1 MTTKN
6 ETTTATKMGVNAQ
19 QQQQMDFSQQ
29 SAVQQPQP
37 QAQVAEP
44 QPKPQPKVEV
54 KPQPQPKVE
63 VKPQPAVQPQQ
74 QTKLQVSDK
83 DVVTYEVAGQEVKLS
98 YSIVRKYLTKGNAD
112 VTDQELVQFIS
123 VCKFNKLNPFLN
135 EAYLIKF
142 KSARGD
148 GNAQMVVSK
157 EAFFKRAEASE
168 QYDGIE
174 SGIIVLRGDNV
185 VELEGCFRQAKDVLL
200 GGWAKVYRKDR
211 RMPTVSKV
219 NLSEYDKGNSIWNE
233 KKATM
238 INKIA
243 KVQALREAF
252 PSQLGAM
259 YAKEETTALEQ
270 QAKQVKDVDCEEVD
284 ANAGADG
291 VRAIVDQA
299 MRKQ

>member
-6 ETTTATKMGVNAQ
+6 ETATKMGANTQ

-29 SAVQQPQP
+29 SAQQP
-37 QAQVAEP
+37 QAQVVEP
-44 QPKPQPKVEV
+44 QPKPQPKVEA

-63 VKPQPAVQPQQ
+63 AKQQPAVQPQQ
-74 QTKLQVSDK
+74 QAKLQVTDK
-83 DVVTYEVAGQEVKLS
+83 DIVTYEVAGQEVKLS

-148 GNAQMVVSK
+148 GNAQMIVSK
-157 EAFFKRAEASE
+157 EALFKRAEACE

-174 SGIIVLRGDNV
+174 AGIIVLRGDNV

-211 RMPTVSKV
+211 RVPTVSKV

-238 INKIA
+238 ISKIA

-259 YAKEETTALEQ
+259 YAKEETSALEQ
-270 QAKQVKDVDCEEVD
+270 QAKQVKDVDCEEVG

-299 MRKQ
+299 MRK

>member
-6 ETTTATKMGVNAQ
+6 ETATKMGANTQ

-29 SAVQQPQP
+29 SAEQQPQAKVVEP
-37 QAQVAEP
+37 HPNP
-44 QPKPQPKVEV
+44 QPKVEAKPQQQPKVEV
-54 KPQPQPKVE
+54 KQ
-63 VKPQPAVQPQQ
+63 QPAVQPQPQ
-74 QTKLQVSDK
+74 QQAKLQVSDK

-148 GNAQMVVSK
+148 GNAQMIVSK
-157 EAFFKRAEASE
+157 EALFKRAEACE

-174 SGIIVLRGDNV
+174 AGIIVLRGDNV
-185 VELEGCFRQAKDVLL
+185 VELEGCFHQAKDVLL

-211 RMPTVSKV
+211 RVPTVSKV

-238 INKIA
+238 ISKIA

-270 QAKQVKDVDCEEVD
+270 QAKQVKDVDFEEVD
-284 ANAGADG
+284 ANAGVDG

-299 MRKQ
+299 MRK

>member
-6 ETTTATKMGVNAQ
+6 ETATKMGENTQ

-29 SAVQQPQP
+29 SAQQP
-37 QAQVAEP
+37 QAQVVEP
-44 QPKPQPKVEV
+44 QPKPQPKVEA

-63 VKPQPAVQPQQ
+63 AKPQPAVQPQQ
-74 QTKLQVSDK
+74 QAKLQVTDK
-83 DVVTYEVAGQEVKLS
+83 DIVTYEVAGQEVKLS

-148 GNAQMVVSK
+148 GNAQMIVSK
-157 EAFFKRAEASE
+157 EALFKRAEACE

-174 SGIIVLRGDNV
+174 AGIIVLRGDNV

-211 RMPTVSKV
+211 RVPTVSKV
-219 NLSEYDKGNSIWNE
+219 NISEYDKGNSIWNE

-238 INKIA
+238 ISKIA

-259 YAKEETTALEQ
+259 YAKEETSALEQ

-299 MRKQ
+299 MRK

>member
-6 ETTTATKMGVNAQ
+6 ETATKVGANAQ

-29 SAVQQPQP
+29 AAQQP

-44 QPKPQPKVEV
+44 QPKVEA

-63 VKPQPAVQPQQ
+63 VKPQPTVQPQPQQ
-74 QTKLQVSDK
+74 QAKLQVTDK

-174 SGIIVLRGDNV
+174 SGIIVLRGDDV

-259 YAKEETTALEQ
+259 YAKEETTAIEQ

-291 VRAIVDQA
+291 VRAMVDQA
-299 MRKQ
+299 MKK

>member
-6 ETTTATKMGVNAQ
+6 ETATKMGANTQ

-29 SAVQQPQP
+29 SAQQPQEK
-37 QAQVAEP
+37 VVEP
-44 QPKPQPKVEV
+44 QPKPQPKVEA
-54 KPQPQPKVE
+54 KPQPQPNVE
-63 VKPQPAVQPQQ
+63 VKPQPAVKPQQ
-74 QTKLQVSDK
+74 QAKLQVTDK
-83 DVVTYEVAGQEVKLS
+83 DIVTYEVAGQEVKLS

-148 GNAQMVVSK
+148 GNAQMIVSK
-157 EAFFKRAEASE
+157 EALFKRAEACE

-174 SGIIVLRGDNV
+174 AGIIVLRGDNV

-211 RMPTVSKV
+211 RVPTVSKV

-238 INKIA
+238 ISKIA

-259 YAKEETTALEQ
+259 YAKEETSALEQ
-270 QAKQVKDVDCEEVD
+270 QAKQVKDVDCEEVGT
-284 ANAGADG
+284 NAGVDG

-299 MRKQ
+299 MRK

>member
-6 ETTTATKMGVNAQ
+6 ETATKMGENTQ

-29 SAVQQPQP
+29 SAQQP
-37 QAQVAEP
+37 QAQVVEP

-54 KPQPQPKVE
+54 KPQPQPNVE

-74 QTKLQVSDK
+74 QAKLQVTDK
-83 DVVTYEVAGQEVKLS
+83 DIVTYEVAGQEVKLS

-148 GNAQMVVSK
+148 GNAQMIVSK
-157 EAFFKRAEASE
+157 EALFKRAEACE

-174 SGIIVLRGDNV
+174 AGIIVLRGDNV

-211 RMPTVSKV
+211 RVPTVSKV

-238 INKIA
+238 ISKIA

-259 YAKEETTALEQ
+259 YAKEETSALEQ

-299 MRKQ
+299 MRK

>member
-6 ETTTATKMGVNAQ
+6 ETATKMGANTQ

-29 SAVQQPQP
+29 SAQQP
-37 QAQVAEP
+37 QAQVVEP
-44 QPKPQPKVEV
+44 QPKPQPKVEA
-54 KPQPQPKVE
+54 KPQQQQKVE
-63 VKPQPAVQPQQ
+63 VNPQPAVKPQQ
-74 QTKLQVSDK
+74 QAKLQVTDK
-83 DVVTYEVAGQEVKLS
+83 DIVTYEVAGQEVKLS

-148 GNAQMVVSK
+148 GNAQMIVSK
-157 EAFFKRAEASE
+157 EALFKRAEACE

-174 SGIIVLRGDNV
+174 AGIIVLRGDNV

-211 RMPTVSKV
+211 RVPTVSKV

-238 INKIA
+238 ISKIA

-259 YAKEETTALEQ
+259 YAKEETSALEQ

-284 ANAGADG
+284 ANAGVDG

-299 MRKQ
+299 MRK

>member
-6 ETTTATKMGVNAQ
+6 ETATKMCANTQ

-29 SAVQQPQP
+29 SAVQQPQ
-37 QAQVAEP
+37 AQVVEP
-44 QPKPQPKVEV
+44 QPKTQPKVEA

-63 VKPQPAVQPQQ
+63 VQQQPQQ
-74 QTKLQVSDK
+74 QTKLQVTDK
-83 DVVTYEVAGQEVKLS
+83 DVVTYKVAGQEVKLS

-174 SGIIVLRGDNV
+174 AGIIVLRGDNV

-219 NLSEYDKGNSIWNE
+219 NLSEYDKGTSIWNE

-238 INKIA
+238 ICKIA

-259 YAKEETTALEQ
+259 YTKEETTAIEQ
-270 QAKQVKDVDCEEVD
+270 QSKQVKDVDCEEVD

-299 MRKQ
+299 MRK

>member
-29 SAVQQPQP
+29 SAVQQPQ
-37 QAQVAEP
+37 AQVVES

-63 VKPQPAVQPQQ
+63 VKPQPAVQPQPQ
-74 QTKLQVSDK
+74 QQAKLQVSDK

-148 GNAQMVVSK
+148 GNAQMIVSK
-157 EAFFKRAEASE
+157 EALFKRAEACE

-174 SGIIVLRGDNV
+174 AGIIVLRGDNV

-211 RMPTVSKV
+211 RVPTVSKV

-238 INKIA
+238 ISKIA

-299 MRKQ
+299 MRK

>member
-6 ETTTATKMGVNAQ
+6 ETATKIGANTK

-29 SAVQQPQP
+29 ATQTTQQPQE
-37 QAQVAEP
+37 QFVEP
-44 QPKPQPKVEV
+44 QSNPQPKVEA
-54 KPQPQPKVE
+54 KSQPQPKVE
-63 VKPQPAVQPQQ
+63 VNQQPSVHPQPQQ
-74 QTKLQVSDK
+74 QAKLQVTDK
-83 DVVTYEVAGQEVKLS
+83 DIVTYEVAGQEVKLS

-148 GNAQMVVSK
+148 GNAQMIVSK
-157 EAFFKRAEASE
+157 EALFKRAEACE

-174 SGIIVLRGDNV
+174 AGIIVLRGDDV

-211 RMPTVSKV
+211 RVPTVSKV

-238 INKIA
+238 ISKIA

-259 YAKEETTALEQ
+259 YAKEETSALEQ

-284 ANAGADG
+284 TNAGVDG

-299 MRKQ
+299 MRK

>member
-6 ETTTATKMGVNAQ
+6 ETTATKMGANAQ

-29 SAVQQPQP
+29 SAQQP

-54 KPQPQPKVE
+54 KPQP
-63 VKPQPAVQPQQ
+63 AVQPQPQ
-74 QTKLQVSDK
+74 QQAKLQVTDK
-83 DVVTYEVAGQEVKLS
+83 DIVTYEVAGQEVKLS

-148 GNAQMVVSK
+148 GNAQMIVSK
-157 EAFFKRAEASE
+157 EALFKRAEACE

-174 SGIIVLRGDNV
+174 AGIIVLRGDNV

-211 RMPTVSKV
+211 RVPTVSKV

-238 INKIA
+238 ISKIA

-299 MRKQ
+299 MRK

>member
-6 ETTTATKMGVNAQ
+6 ETATKMGENTQ

-29 SAVQQPQP
+29 SAQQP
-37 QAQVAEP
+37 QAQVVEP
-44 QPKPQPKVEV
+44 QPKPQPKVEE

-63 VKPQPAVQPQQ
+63 VKQQPAVQPQQ
-74 QTKLQVSDK
+74 QAKLQVNDK
-83 DVVTYEVAGQEVKLS
+83 DIVTYEVAGQEVKLS

-148 GNAQMVVSK
+148 GNAQMIVSK
-157 EAFFKRAEASE
+157 EALFKRAEACE

-174 SGIIVLRGDNV
+174 AGIIVLRGDNV

-211 RMPTVSKV
+211 RVPTVSKV

-238 INKIA
+238 ISKIA

-299 MRKQ
+299 MRK

>member
-1 MTTKN
+1 
-6 ETTTATKMGVNAQ
+6 MGENTQ

-29 SAVQQPQP
+29 SAQQP
-37 QAQVAEP
+37 QAQVVEP
-44 QPKPQPKVEV
+44 QHKPQPKVEA
-54 KPQPQPKVE
+54 KPQPQLKVE
-63 VKPQPAVQPQQ
+63 EKQQPAVQPQQ
-74 QTKLQVSDK
+74 QAKLQVTDK
-83 DVVTYEVAGQEVKLS
+83 DIVTYEVAGQEVKLS

-148 GNAQMVVSK
+148 GNAQMIVSK
-157 EAFFKRAEASE
+157 EALFKRAEACE

-174 SGIIVLRGDNV
+174 AGIIVLRGDNV

-211 RMPTVSKV
+211 RVPTVSKV

-238 INKIA
+238 ISKIA

-259 YAKEETTALEQ
+259 YAKEETSALEQ

-299 MRKQ
+299 MRK

>member
-6 ETTTATKMGVNAQ
+6 ETATKMGANAQ
-19 QQQQMDFSQQ
+19 QQQQMDFTQQ
-29 SAVQQPQP
+29 ATQQP

-44 QPKPQPKVEV
+44 QP

-74 QTKLQVSDK
+74 QAKLQVTDK
-83 DVVTYEVAGQEVKLS
+83 DIVTYEVAGQEVKLS

-148 GNAQMVVSK
+148 GNAQMIVSK
-157 EAFFKRAEASE
+157 EALFKRAEACE

-174 SGIIVLRGDNV
+174 AGIIVLRGDNV
-185 VELEGCFRQAKDVLL
+185 VELVGCFRQAKDVLL

-211 RMPTVSKV
+211 RVPTVSKV

-238 INKIA
+238 ISKIA

-299 MRKQ
+299 MRK

>member
-6 ETTTATKMGVNAQ
+6 ETATKMGANTQ

-29 SAVQQPQP
+29 SAQQP
-37 QAQVAEP
+37 QAQVVEP
-44 QPKPQPKVEV
+44 QPKPQAKVEA

-63 VKPQPAVQPQQ
+63 VNPQPAVQKQQ
-74 QTKLQVSDK
+74 QAKLQVTDK
-83 DVVTYEVAGQEVKLS
+83 DIVTYEVAGQEVKLS

-174 SGIIVLRGDNV
+174 AGIIVLRGDNV

-211 RMPTVSKV
+211 RIPTVSKV

-238 INKIA
+238 ICKIA

-259 YAKEETTALEQ
+259 YTKEETTALEQ
-270 QAKQVKDVDCEEVD
+270 HAKQVKDVDCEEVD

-299 MRKQ
+299 MRK

>member
-6 ETTTATKMGVNAQ
+6 ETATKVGATTQ
-19 QQQQMDFSQQ
+19 QPQMDFSQQ
-29 SAVQQPQP
+29 SAQQP
-37 QAQVAEP
+37 QAQVS
-44 QPKPQPKVEV
+44 QPKVEA
-54 KPQPQPKVE
+54 KPQPQ
-63 VKPQPAVQPQQ
+63 VQSN
-74 QTKLQVSDK
+74 LQLSDK

-98 YSIVRKYLTKGNAD
+98 YNIVRKYLTKGNAD

-157 EAFFKRAEASE
+157 EALFKRAEACV

-174 SGIIVLRGDNV
+174 AGIIVLRGDEV
-185 VELEGCFRQAKDVLL
+185 MELEGCFQQAKDVLL
-200 GGWAKVYRKDR
+200 GGWARVYRKDR
-211 RMPTVSKV
+211 RVPTVSKV

-238 INKIA
+238 ISKIA
-243 KVQALREAF
+243 KVHALREAF

-259 YAKEETTALEQ
+259 YTKEEGALIEK
-270 QAKQVKDVDCEEVD
+270 QANHVKDVDCEEV
-284 ANAGADG
+284 NADGEAGG
-291 VRAIVDQA
+291 VRALVDRA
-299 MRKQ
+299 MGK

>member
-6 ETTTATKMGVNAQ
+6 ETATKMGENTQ
-19 QQQQMDFSQQ
+19 QQQQMDFSQL
-29 SAVQQPQP
+29 ATQQPQ
-37 QAQVAEP
+37 AKVVEP
-44 QPKPQPKVEV
+44 QPKPQPKVEA
-54 KPQPQPKVE
+54 KPHPQPNVE
-63 VKPQPAVQPQQ
+63 VKPQPTVQPQQ
-74 QTKLQVSDK
+74 QAKLQVTDK
-83 DVVTYEVAGQEVKLS
+83 DIVTYEVAGQEVKLS

-148 GNAQMVVSK
+148 GNAQMIVSK
-157 EAFFKRAEASE
+157 EALFKRAEACE

-174 SGIIVLRGDNV
+174 AGIIVLRGDNV

-211 RMPTVSKV
+211 RVPTVSKV

-238 INKIA
+238 ISKIA

-259 YAKEETTALEQ
+259 YGKEEASALEQ

-299 MRKQ
+299 MRK

>member
-6 ETTTATKMGVNAQ
+6 ETSTKMGANTQ
-19 QQQQMDFSQQ
+19 QQQRMDFSQQ
-29 SAVQQPQP
+29 SAQQQ
-37 QAQVAEP
+37 QEQVVEP
-44 QPKPQPKVEV
+44 QPKPQPKVEE

-63 VKPQPAVQPQQ
+63 AKQQPAVQPQQ
-74 QTKLQVSDK
+74 QAKFQVTDK
-83 DVVTYEVAGQEVKLS
+83 DIVTYEVAGQEVKLS

-148 GNAQMVVSK
+148 GNAQMIVSK
-157 EAFFKRAEASE
+157 EALFKRAEACE

-174 SGIIVLRGDNV
+174 AGIIVLRGDNV

-211 RMPTVSKV
+211 RVPTVSKV

-238 INKIA
+238 ISKIA

-259 YAKEETTALEQ
+259 YAKEETSALEQ

-299 MRKQ
+299 MRK

>member
-6 ETTTATKMGVNAQ
+6 ETATKMGANTQ
-19 QQQQMDFSQQ
+19 QQKQMDFSQQ
-29 SAVQQPQP
+29 SAQQP
-37 QAQVAEP
+37 QAQVVEP

-63 VKPQPAVQPQQ
+63 VNPQPAVQPQQ
-74 QTKLQVSDK
+74 QAKLQVTDK
-83 DVVTYEVAGQEVKLS
+83 DIVTYEVAGQEVKLS

-148 GNAQMVVSK
+148 GNAQMIVSK
-157 EAFFKRAEASE
+157 EALFKRAEACE

-174 SGIIVLRGDNV
+174 AGIIVLRGDNV

-211 RMPTVSKV
+211 RVTTVSKV

-238 INKIA
+238 ISKIA

-259 YAKEETTALEQ
+259 YAKEETTAIEQ

-284 ANAGADG
+284 ANAGVDG

-299 MRKQ
+299 MRK

>member
-6 ETTTATKMGVNAQ
+6 ETTTATKMGASTQ
-19 QQQQMDFSQQ
+19 QQLQMDFTQQ
-29 SAVQQPQP
+29 ATQQP

-44 QPKPQPKVEV
+44 QPKPQPKVEA
-54 KPQPQPKVE
+54 KPQPKVE

-74 QTKLQVSDK
+74 QAKLQVTDK
-83 DVVTYEVAGQEVKLS
+83 DIVTYEVAGQEVKLS
-98 YSIVRKYLTKGNAD
+98 YSIVRNYLTKGNAD
-112 VTDQELVQFIS
+112 VTNQELVQFIS
-123 VCKFNKLNPFLN
+123 ICKFNKLNPFLN

-142 KSARGD
+142 KSAKGD

-157 EAFFKRAEASE
+157 EALFKRAEACE

-174 SGIIVLRGDNV
+174 AGIIVLRGDDV

-211 RMPTVSKV
+211 RVPTVSKV

-233 KKATM
+233 KKSTM
-238 INKIA
+238 ISKIA

-299 MRKQ
+299 MRK

>member
-6 ETTTATKMGVNAQ
+6 ETATKMGANTQ

-29 SAVQQPQP
+29 SAQQP
-37 QAQVAEP
+37 QAQVVEP
-44 QPKPQPKVEV
+44 QPKPQQKVEA
-54 KPQPQPKVE
+54 KPQPQQKVE
-63 VKPQPAVQPQQ
+63 VNPQPAVQPQQ
-74 QTKLQVSDK
+74 QAKLQVTDK
-83 DVVTYEVAGQEVKLS
+83 DIVTYEVAGQEVKLS

-174 SGIIVLRGDNV
+174 AGIIVLRGDNV

-219 NLSEYDKGNSIWNE
+219 NLSEYDKGTSIWNE

-238 INKIA
+238 ISKIA

-259 YAKEETTALEQ
+259 YTKEETTAIEQ
-270 QAKQVKDVDCEEVD
+270 QSKQVKDVDCEEVD

-299 MRKQ
+299 MRK

>member
-6 ETTTATKMGVNAQ
+6 ETATKMCANTQ

-29 SAVQQPQP
+29 SAQQP
-37 QAQVAEP
+37 QAQVVEP
-44 QPKPQPKVEV
+44 QPKPQPKVEA
-54 KPQPQPKVE
+54 KPQPQQQVE
-63 VKPQPAVQPQQ
+63 VKTQPAVQPQPQ
-74 QTKLQVSDK
+74 QQAKLQVTDK
-83 DVVTYEVAGQEVKLS
+83 DIVTYEVAGQEVKLS

-148 GNAQMVVSK
+148 GNAQMIVSK
-157 EAFFKRAEASE
+157 EALFKRAEACE

-174 SGIIVLRGDNV
+174 AGIIVLRGDNV
-185 VELEGCFRQAKDVLL
+185 VELEGCFRQSKDVLL

-211 RMPTVSKV
+211 RVPTVSKV

-238 INKIA
+238 ISKIA

-259 YAKEETTALEQ
+259 YAKEETSALEQ

-299 MRKQ
+299 MRK

>member
-6 ETTTATKMGVNAQ
+6 ETSTKMGANTQ
-19 QQQQMDFSQQ
+19 QQQQMDFTQQ
-29 SAVQQPQP
+29 TTQQP
-37 QAQVAEP
+37 QAQVVEP
-44 QPKPQPKVEV
+44 QPKPQPKVEA
-54 KPQPQPKVE
+54 KPQPQQKVE
-63 VKPQPAVQPQQ
+63 VNPQPAVQPQQ
-74 QTKLQVSDK
+74 QAKLQVTDK
-83 DVVTYEVAGQEVKLS
+83 DIVTYEVAGQEVKLS

-112 VTDQELVQFIS
+112 VTDQEIVLFIS
-123 VCKFNKLNPFLN
+123 LCKFNKLNPFLN
-135 EAYLIKF
+135 EAYLVKF

-148 GNAQMVVSK
+148 GNAQMIVSK
-157 EAFFKRAEASE
+157 EAFFKRAEACE

-174 SGIIVLRGDNV
+174 AGIIVLRGDNV

-211 RMPTVSKV
+211 RVPTVSKV

-238 INKIA
+238 ISKIA

-270 QAKQVKDVDCEEVD
+270 QAKHVKDVDCEEVD

-299 MRKQ
+299 MRK

>member
-6 ETTTATKMGVNAQ
+6 ETATKMGENTQ

-29 SAVQQPQP
+29 SAQQP
-37 QAQVAEP
+37 QAQVVEP
-44 QPKPQPKVEV
+44 QPKPQPKVEA
-54 KPQPQPKVE
+54 KPHPQPKVE
-63 VKPQPAVQPQQ
+63 AKQQPAVQPQQ
-74 QTKLQVSDK
+74 QEKLQVTDK
-83 DVVTYEVAGQEVKLS
+83 DIVTYEVAGQEVKLS

-148 GNAQMVVSK
+148 GNAQMIVSK
-157 EAFFKRAEASE
+157 EALFKRAEACE

-174 SGIIVLRGDNV
+174 AGIIVLRGDNV

-211 RMPTVSKV
+211 RVPTVSKV

-238 INKIA
+238 ISKIA

-259 YAKEETTALEQ
+259 YAKEETSALEQ

-299 MRKQ
+299 MRK

>member
-6 ETTTATKMGVNAQ
+6 ETATKMGANTQ
-19 QQQQMDFSQQ
+19 QQQQMDFRQQ
-29 SAVQQPQP
+29 VAQQPQ
-37 QAQVAEP
+37 AKVVEP
-44 QPKPQPKVEV
+44 QPKPQPKVEA

-63 VKPQPAVQPQQ
+63 VKQQPAVQPQPQ
-74 QTKLQVSDK
+74 QQAKLQVTDK
-83 DVVTYEVAGQEVKLS
+83 DIVTYEVAGQEVKLS

-148 GNAQMVVSK
+148 GNAQMIVSK
-157 EAFFKRAEASE
+157 EALFKRAEACE

-174 SGIIVLRGDNV
+174 AGIIVLRGDNV

-211 RMPTVSKV
+211 RVPTVRKV

-238 INKIA
+238 ISKIA

-259 YAKEETTALEQ
+259 YAKEETSALEQ
-270 QAKQVKDVDCEEVD
+270 QSKQVKDVDCEEVD

-291 VRAIVDQA
+291 VRAIVDKA
-299 MRKQ
+299 MRK

>member
-1 MTTKN
+1 M
-6 ETTTATKMGVNAQ
+6 
-19 QQQQMDFSQQ
+19 
-29 SAVQQPQP
+29 
-37 QAQVAEP
+37 
-44 QPKPQPKVEV
+44 
-54 KPQPQPKVE
+54 
-63 VKPQPAVQPQQ
+63 QPQQ
-74 QTKLQVSDK
+74 QAKLQVTDK
-83 DVVTYEVAGQEVKLS
+83 DIVTYEVAGQEVKLS

-148 GNAQMVVSK
+148 GNAQMIVSK
-157 EAFFKRAEASE
+157 EALFKRAEACE

-174 SGIIVLRGDNV
+174 AGIIVLRGDNV

-211 RMPTVSKV
+211 RVPTVSKV

-238 INKIA
+238 ISKIA

-259 YAKEETTALEQ
+259 YAKEETSAPEQ

-299 MRKQ
+299 MRK

>member
-6 ETTTATKMGVNAQ
+6 ETATKMGANTQ
-19 QQQQMDFSQQ
+19 QQQQMDFTQQ
-29 SAVQQPQP
+29 TTQQPQ
-37 QAQVAEP
+37 AKVVEP
-44 QPKPQPKVEV
+44 QPKPQPKVEA
-54 KPQPQPKVE
+54 KPQPKVE
-63 VKPQPAVQPQQ
+63 VKPQPAVQPQPQ
-74 QTKLQVSDK
+74 QQAKLQVTDK
-83 DVVTYEVAGQEVKLS
+83 DIVTYEVAGQEVKLS

-112 VTDQELVQFIS
+112 VTDQEIVLFIS
-123 VCKFNKLNPFLN
+123 LCKFNKLNPFLN
-135 EAYLIKF
+135 EAYLVKF

-148 GNAQMVVSK
+148 GNAQMIVSK
-157 EAFFKRAEASE
+157 EAFFKRAEACE

-174 SGIIVLRGDNV
+174 AGIIVLRGDNV

-211 RMPTVSKV
+211 RVPTVSKV

-238 INKIA
+238 ISKIA

-259 YAKEETTALEQ
+259 YAKEETSALEQ

-284 ANAGADG
+284 ANAGVDG

-299 MRKQ
+299 MRK

>member
-6 ETTTATKMGVNAQ
+6 ETATKMGANTQ

-29 SAVQQPQP
+29 SAQQQ
-37 QAQVAEP
+37 QAQVVEP
-44 QPKPQPKVEV
+44 QPNPQPKVEA

-63 VKPQPAVQPQQ
+63 VNPQPAVQPQQ
-74 QTKLQVSDK
+74 QAKLQVTDK
-83 DVVTYEVAGQEVKLS
+83 DIVTYEVAGQEVKLS

-148 GNAQMVVSK
+148 GNAQMIVSK
-157 EAFFKRAEASE
+157 EALFKRAEACE

-174 SGIIVLRGDNV
+174 AGIIVLRGDNV

-211 RMPTVSKV
+211 RVPTVSKV

-238 INKIA
+238 ISKIA

-284 ANAGADG
+284 ANAGVDG

-299 MRKQ
+299 MRK

>member
-6 ETTTATKMGVNAQ
+6 ETATKMGANTQ

-29 SAVQQPQP
+29 SAQQPQ
-37 QAQVAEP
+37 AKVVEP
-44 QPKPQPKVEV
+44 QPKPQPNVEA

-63 VKPQPAVQPQQ
+63 VKPQPAVQPQPQ
-74 QTKLQVSDK
+74 QQAKLQVTDK
-83 DVVTYEVAGQEVKLS
+83 DIVTYEVAGQEVKLS
-98 YSIVRKYLTKGNAD
+98 YRIVRKYLTKGNAD

-148 GNAQMVVSK
+148 GNAQMIVSK
-157 EAFFKRAEASE
+157 EALFKRAEACE

-174 SGIIVLRGDNV
+174 AGIIVLRGDNV

-211 RMPTVSKV
+211 RVPTVSKV

-238 INKIA
+238 ISKIA

-252 PSQLGAM
+252 P
-259 YAKEETTALEQ
+259 
-270 QAKQVKDVDCEEVD
+270 
-284 ANAGADG
+284 
-291 VRAIVDQA
+291 
-299 MRKQ
+299 

>member
-6 ETTTATKMGVNAQ
+6 ETATKMGENTQ

-29 SAVQQPQP
+29 SAQQP
-37 QAQVAEP
+37 QAQVVEP
-44 QPKPQPKVEV
+44 QPKPQPKVEA

-63 VKPQPAVQPQQ
+63 AKQQSAVQPQQ
-74 QTKLQVSDK
+74 QAKLQVTDK
-83 DVVTYEVAGQEVKLS
+83 DIVTYEVAGQEVKLS

-148 GNAQMVVSK
+148 GNAQMIVSK
-157 EAFFKRAEASE
+157 EALFKRAEACE

-174 SGIIVLRGDNV
+174 AGIIVLRGDNV

-211 RMPTVSKV
+211 RVPTVSKV

-238 INKIA
+238 ISKIA

-259 YAKEETTALEQ
+259 YAKEETSALEQ

-299 MRKQ
+299 MRK

>member
-29 SAVQQPQP
+29 SAQQPQV
-37 QAQVAEP
+37 QVVEP
-44 QPKPQPKVEV
+44 QPKPLPKVEA
-54 KPQPQPKVE
+54 KPQPKVE
-63 VKPQPAVQPQQ
+63 VKPQPAVQPQPQ
-74 QTKLQVSDK
+74 QQAKLQVTDK
-83 DVVTYEVAGQEVKLS
+83 DTVTYEVAGQEVKLS

-284 ANAGADG
+284 ANAGAEG

-299 MRKQ
+299 MRK

>member
-6 ETTTATKMGVNAQ
+6 ETTTATKMGVNTQQ

-29 SAVQQPQP
+29 SAVQQPQ
-37 QAQVAEP
+37 AQ
-44 QPKPQPKVEV
+44 PQPKVEA

-63 VKPQPAVQPQQ
+63 VKPQPAVQPQPQ
-74 QTKLQVSDK
+74 QQAKLQVSDK

-284 ANAGADG
+284 AGADG
-291 VRAIVDQA
+291 VRALVDQA
-299 MRKQ
+299 MRK

>member
-6 ETTTATKMGVNAQ
+6 ETATKMGANTQ

-29 SAVQQPQP
+29 SEQQT
-37 QAQVAEP
+37 QAQVVEP
-44 QPKPQPKVEV
+44 QPKPQQKVEA
-54 KPQPQPKVE
+54 KPQPQSKME
-63 VKPQPAVQPQQ
+63 VKQQPAVQPQQ
-74 QTKLQVSDK
+74 QAKLQVTDK
-83 DVVTYEVAGQEVKLS
+83 DIVTYEVAGQEVKLS

-148 GNAQMVVSK
+148 GNAQMIVSK
-157 EAFFKRAEASE
+157 EALFKRAEACE

-174 SGIIVLRGDNV
+174 AGIIVLRGDNV

-211 RMPTVSKV
+211 RVPTVSKV

-238 INKIA
+238 ISKIA

-291 VRAIVDQA
+291 VRAIVDKA
-299 MRKQ
+299 MRK

>member
-6 ETTTATKMGVNAQ
+6 ETATKMCANTQ

-29 SAVQQPQP
+29 SAQQP
-37 QAQVAEP
+37 QAQVVEP
-44 QPKPQPKVEV
+44 QPKPQPKVEA

-63 VKPQPAVQPQQ
+63 AKQQPAVQPQQ
-74 QTKLQVSDK
+74 QAKLQVTDK
-83 DVVTYEVAGQEVKLS
+83 DIVTYEVAGQEVKLS

-148 GNAQMVVSK
+148 GNAQMIVSK
-157 EAFFKRAEASE
+157 EALFKRAEACE

-174 SGIIVLRGDNV
+174 AGIIVLRGDNV

-211 RMPTVSKV
+211 RVPTVSKV

-238 INKIA
+238 ISKIA

-259 YAKEETTALEQ
+259 YAKEETSALEQ

-299 MRKQ
+299 MRK

>member
-6 ETTTATKMGVNAQ
+6 ETATKMGANAQ
-19 QQQQMDFSQQ
+19 QQQQMDFTQQ
-29 SAVQQPQP
+29 ATQQP

-44 QPKPQPKVEV
+44 QPKPQPKVEA
-54 KPQPQPKVE
+54 KPQPKVE

-74 QTKLQVSDK
+74 QAKLQVTDK
-83 DVVTYEVAGQEVKLS
+83 DIVTYEVAGQEVKLS

-123 VCKFNKLNPFLN
+123 ICKFNKLNPFLN

-157 EAFFKRAEASE
+157 EALFKRAEACE

-174 SGIIVLRGDNV
+174 AGIIVLRGDDV

-211 RMPTVSKV
+211 RVPTISKV
-219 NLSEYDKGNSIWNE
+219 NLSEYDKGTSIWNE

-238 INKIA
+238 ISKIA

-299 MRKQ
+299 MRK

>member
-6 ETTTATKMGVNAQ
+6 ETATKMGANTQ

-29 SAVQQPQP
+29 VAQQP
-37 QAQVAEP
+37 QAQVVEQ
-44 QPKPQPKVEV
+44 QPKPQPKVEA

-63 VKPQPAVQPQQ
+63 IKQQPAVQPQPQ
-74 QTKLQVSDK
+74 QHAKLQVTDN
-83 DVVTYEVAGQEVKLS
+83 DIVTYEVAGQEVKLS

-148 GNAQMVVSK
+148 GNAQMIVSK
-157 EAFFKRAEASE
+157 EALFKRAEACE

-174 SGIIVLRGDNV
+174 AGIIVLRGDNV
-185 VELEGCFRQAKDVLL
+185 VELEGCFRQSKDVLL

-211 RMPTVSKV
+211 RVPTVSKV

-238 INKIA
+238 ISKIA

-259 YAKEETTALEQ
+259 YAKEETSALEQ
-270 QAKQVKDVDCEEVD
+270 QAKQVKDIDCEEVD
-284 ANAGADG
+284 ANAGVDV

-299 MRKQ
+299 M

>member
-6 ETTTATKMGVNAQ
+6 ETATKMGANTQ
-19 QQQQMDFSQQ
+19 QQQQMDLSQQ
-29 SAVQQPQP
+29 SEQQQ
-37 QAQVAEP
+37 QAQVVEP
-44 QPKPQPKVEV
+44 QPKPQPKVEA
-54 KPQPQPKVE
+54 KPQTNVE
-63 VKPQPAVQPQQ
+63 VKPQPAVKPQPQQ
-74 QTKLQVSDK
+74 QAKLQVTDK
-83 DVVTYEVAGQEVKLS
+83 DIVTYEVAGQEVKLS

-148 GNAQMVVSK
+148 GNAQMIVSK
-157 EAFFKRAEASE
+157 EALFKRAEACE

-174 SGIIVLRGDNV
+174 AGIIVLRGDEV

-211 RMPTVSKV
+211 RVPTVSKV

-238 INKIA
+238 ISKIA

-270 QAKQVKDVDCEEVD
+270 QSKQVKDVDCEEVD

-299 MRKQ
+299 MRK

>member
-6 ETTTATKMGVNAQ
+6 ETATKMGENTQ

-29 SAVQQPQP
+29 SAQQPQE
-37 QAQVAEP
+37 QVVEP
-44 QPKPQPKVEV
+44 QPKPQPKVEA

-63 VKPQPAVQPQQ
+63 AKQQPAVQPQQ
-74 QTKLQVSDK
+74 QAKLQVTDK
-83 DVVTYEVAGQEVKLS
+83 DIVTYEVAGQEVKLS

-148 GNAQMVVSK
+148 GNAQMIVSK
-157 EAFFKRAEASE
+157 EALFKRAEACE

-174 SGIIVLRGDNV
+174 AGIIVLRGDNV

-211 RMPTVSKV
+211 RVPTVSKV

-238 INKIA
+238 ISKIA

-259 YAKEETTALEQ
+259 YAKEETSALEQ

-299 MRKQ
+299 MRK

>member
-6 ETTTATKMGVNAQ
+6 ETATKMGANTQ

-29 SAVQQPQP
+29 SAQQQ
-37 QAQVAEP
+37 QAQVVEP
-44 QPKPQPKVEV
+44 QTKPQQNVEV

-63 VKPQPAVQPQQ
+63 VNPQPAVQPQQ
-74 QTKLQVSDK
+74 QAKLQVTDK
-83 DVVTYEVAGQEVKLS
+83 DIVTYEVAGQEVKLS

-148 GNAQMVVSK
+148 GNAQMIVSK
-157 EAFFKRAEASE
+157 EALFKRAEACE

-174 SGIIVLRGDNV
+174 AGIIVLRGDNV

-211 RMPTVSKV
+211 RVPTVSKV

-238 INKIA
+238 ISKIA

-284 ANAGADG
+284 ANAGVDG

-299 MRKQ
+299 MRK

>member
-6 ETTTATKMGVNAQ
+6 ETATKMGENTQ

-29 SAVQQPQP
+29 SAQQP
-37 QAQVAEP
+37 QAQVVEP
-44 QPKPQPKVEV
+44 QPKPQPKVEA
-54 KPQPQPKVE
+54 KPQPQLKVE
-63 VKPQPAVQPQQ
+63 AKQQPAVQPQQ
-74 QTKLQVSDK
+74 QAKLQVTDK
-83 DVVTYEVAGQEVKLS
+83 DIVTYEVAGQEVKLS

-148 GNAQMVVSK
+148 GNAQMIVSK
-157 EAFFKRAEASE
+157 EALYKRAEACE

-174 SGIIVLRGDNV
+174 AGIIVLRGDNV

-211 RMPTVSKV
+211 RVPTVSKV

-238 INKIA
+238 ISKIA

-259 YAKEETTALEQ
+259 YAKEETSALEQ

-299 MRKQ
+299 MRK